1 MFGRMVFYLQFLHY
15 IFFLVS
21 ITAYILLKLTFTNYQ
36 KQLEKNE
43 ANSTKCIS
51 ADEQNEMAL
60 MGFRGAVIAT
70 VFIAIVIEISELIRM
85 KSRYQHYKCPHSPFN
100 LLVFQILSLF
110 QSCRLD
116 SIPRLLHLRSRP
128 VHSL

>member
-85 KSRYQHYKCPHSPFN
+85 KSRYKHYKCPHSSFN
-100 LLVFQILSLF
+100 LLVFQIFSLF